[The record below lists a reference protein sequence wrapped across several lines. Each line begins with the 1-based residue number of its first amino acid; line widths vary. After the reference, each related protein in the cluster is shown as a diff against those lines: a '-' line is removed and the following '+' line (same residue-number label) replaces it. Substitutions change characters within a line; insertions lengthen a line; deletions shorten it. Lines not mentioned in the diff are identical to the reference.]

1 MGFAKMVWR
10 LLVGIKDALVLLFML
25 LFFGALYAA
34 LSAGPAPKAPTRE
47 GALLVKLDGRVV
59 EELPKADWQQV
70 LSGRGPDA
78 QVRERDVVRA
88 ITGAAGDDKIKA
100 VVVDLSRF
108 RGAGFVHAQDI
119 GAAMDKVRAAKKP
132 VFVFGRMISGNGM
145 LIAAHGSEVWVDP
158 LGGAVVEGF
167 GRQQLY
173 FASLLEKLKI
183 TAHVF
188 RVGTFKDAV
197 EPYFRDSMSEE
208 SRQARKALYDAV
220 WDQWRADVLKAR
232 PKAQVDKVLSDP
244 VGWYKAAGGDG
255 AKAALAAGLADKVGT
270 RAEFGAAVARVVG
283 EDKHDKLAGNFAH
296 VSLDG
301 WLNAN
306 PMAAKGRTIAVVTVA
321 GEIGDGK
328 EGPGTAGGARIAR
341 LIDKIDADEVAAIVL
356 RVDSPGGSVNGS
368 EDIRAALVRQK
379 AKGLPVVVSMANVA
393 ASGGFW
399 VSTPATRIFA
409 QPGTITGSIG
419 VFAVL
424 PSFEK
429 ALASWGVKGDGVRT
443 SPIAGQPDVWT
454 GLTPETEAMLQA
466 GTESVYGRFLGLV
479 SASRGKTP
487 QEIDRIAQGR
497 VWDGGTARQLGLV
510 DQFGGLDDA
519 LAYAAQAAKLKQGE
533 WHAEWLGTGT
543 GALAKFAA
551 AMRDSGEDDADGD
564 EDEDEGRVGDW
575 AGLVAAREQAQ
586 ASSALDQIGRLMQ
599 ARGVQA
605 VCLECLAPQA
615 APAPKQGFW
624 QGLVLRLALWAGVA
638 PQG

>member
-1 MGFAKMVWR
+1 MVFAKMVWR

-34 LSAGPAPKAPTRE
+34 LSSGPAPKAQVRE
-47 GALLVKLDGRVV
+47 GALLVKLDGQVV
-59 EELPKADWQQV
+59 EELPKAQWQQI
-70 LSGRGPDA
+70 LSGRGVQA
-78 QVRERDVVRA
+78 QVRERDAVRA
-88 ITGAAGDDKIKA
+88 IAGAADDAKIKA
-100 VVVDLSRF
+100 VVVDLARF
-108 RGAGFVHAQDI
+108 RGAGFVHAQAI

-132 VFVFGRMISGNGM
+132 VFVYGRMISGNGM

-173 FASLLEKLKI
+173 FAALLERLKI

-197 EPYFRDSMSEE
+197 EPYFRDSMSDE

-220 WDQWRADVLKAR
+220 WEQWRGDVLKAR
-232 PKAQVDKVLSDP
+232 PKAQVDKVMADP

-255 AKAALAAGLADKVGT
+255 AKAALAAGLVDKIGT

-283 EDKHDKLAGNFAH
+283 EDRHDKLAGNFAH
-296 VSLDG
+296 VSLDS
-301 WLNAN
+301 WLSGHPAE
-306 PMAAKGRTIAVVTVA
+306 AKGRAIAVVTVA
-321 GEIGDGK
+321 GEIEDGK
-328 EGPGTAGGARIAR
+328 EGPGVAGGQRIAR
-341 LIDKIDADEVAAIVL
+341 LIDGITADDYAAIVL

-368 EDIRAALVRQK
+368 EEIRAALVRQK

-399 VSTPATRIFA
+399 VSTPAARIFA

-429 ALASWGVKGDGVRT
+429 ALANWGVKGDGVRT

-466 GTESVYGRFLGLV
+466 STEAVYGRFLGLV
-479 SASRGKTP
+479 SASRGKSA

-519 LAYAAQAAKLKQGE
+519 LAYAAQAARLKQGE
-533 WHAEWLGTGT
+533 WHPEWLGSET
-543 GALAKFAA
+543 GALAELAA
-551 AMRDSGEDDADGD
+551 SMQDSGDDAD
-564 EDEDEGRVGDW
+564 DEDEGRVVDW
-575 AGLVAAREQAQ
+575 AGFVAAREQAQ
-586 ASSALDQIGRLMQ
+586 AFSAIDQLGRLMQ

-605 VCLECLAPQA
+605 RCLECVEPQS
-615 APAPKQGFW
+615 APASGHGFW
-624 QGLVLRLALWAGVA
+624 QGLALRLAVWAGIA
-638 PQG
+638 QQG